1 MTGVEFTLL
10 LIAVLMAALGPI
22 LLKFILSELLL
33 KELART
39 APVVK
44 LVDNTIAKVE
54 QRYESPAFEKLQDA
68 YTAEIHETLGRM
80 NKLQECAELTGSSEH
95 NKAKK
100 TREARWKC
108 PYCNRSVKFDSH
120 ECPGCGAP
128 KD

>member
-1 MTGVEFTLL
+1 MTGFEFTLF
-10 LIAVLMAALGPI
+10 LIAALIGISGPLI
-22 LLKFILSELLL
+22 FKFILSELLF
-33 KELART
+33 KEVTRT
-39 APVVK
+39 SPVVK

-54 QRYESPAFEKLQDA
+54 QRYESSAFEKLQDA

-80 NKLQECAELTGSSEH
+80 DKLQECAELAGSSEH

-100 TREARWKC
+100 TRETRWKC
-108 PYCNRSVKFDSH
+108 PYCNRSVEFDSH